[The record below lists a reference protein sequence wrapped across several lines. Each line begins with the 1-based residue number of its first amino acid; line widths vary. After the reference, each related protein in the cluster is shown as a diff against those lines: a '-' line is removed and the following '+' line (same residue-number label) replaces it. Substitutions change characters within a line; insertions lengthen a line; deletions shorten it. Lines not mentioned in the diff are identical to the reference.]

1 MSNPIYQQC
10 FKWAIRFL
18 YASLLV
24 FLSVFILRNFEAIKE
39 FEFSIS
45 WLPLISAFMLIII
58 SYTINCWLWLHF
70 AKIYGVTSNFLTAG
84 KAWTQSQLGKY
95 IPGKVSV
102 FIFRIS
108 AYPQDLKS
116 NVAIASAYEYIT
128 NQAASCIII
137 LISISLLPLAL
148 PEYLRIAAI
157 IGIVASLVLLLP
169 TLFIPITNKLFTLLN
184 QPALEK
190 APAYSSMLM
199 FVSAYSISLFIQSAG
214 LYLVI
219 ISLTDLSP
227 AHLITIVGMYQAAAL
242 AGIFA
247 VFTPAGLG
255 VREGILVLIV
265 PVLAIPEPVVIVSVL
280 LMRLLTILAEIVM
293 AAYFNAVYS
302 ISEKSRA

>member
-1 MSNPIYQQC
+1 MNSSATQLL
-10 FKWAIRFL
+10 FKWIIRLL

-24 FLSVFILRNFEAIKE
+24 FLSVFILNNIDAIRNFDFSLE
-39 FEFSIS
+39 F
-45 WLPLISAFMLIII
+45 LPLLAALLMIML
-58 SYTINCWLWLHF
+58 SYTINCWLWLYF
-70 AKIYGVTSNFLTAG
+70 ARIYGISSSFLRAG

-108 AYPQDLKS
+108 AYPQALKS

-148 PEYLRIAAI
+148 PEYLRVAAI
-157 IGIVASLVLLLP
+157 IGIISSLILLVP
-169 TLFIPITNKLFTLLN
+169 ALFIPFSNKLFTLLK
-184 QPALEK
+184 QSTLDK
-190 APAYSSMLM
+190 APSYSKMLLFVAAYI
-199 FVSAYSISLFIQSAG
+199 ISLFIQSAG

-219 ISLTDLSP
+219 ISLSDLGVE
-227 AHLITIVGMYQAAAL
+227 HLITIVGMYQAAAL

-255 VREGILVLIV
+255 VREGVLVLIV
-265 PVLAIPEPVVIVSVL
+265 PILAIPEPVVIVSVL
-280 LMRLLTILAEIVM
+280 LMRLLTILAELLM
-293 AAYFNAVYS
+293 AAFFNASFALY
-302 ISEKSRA
+302 EKPEL